1 MVKTIFFENLFNNM
15 LRLTSLIVSQ
25 IATAIF
31 LPRPDAKALG
41 DGVQP
46 CLACILLNFTH
57 SEVNRGALDPILN
70 SS

>member
-1 MVKTIFFENLFNNM
+1 MRAPLLTSFMVKTTFCEILFNNI
-15 LRLTSLIVSQ
+15 LRHTSLIVSQ

-46 CLACILLNFTH
+46 CLACILLNFC
-57 SEVNRGALDPILN
+57 SFRGK
-70 SS
+70 